1 MILTDD
7 AALRAI
13 LQTPVSLAVL
23 GAKEG
28 DWEPAFYVPA
38 YLHAR
43 GWPVIGVNPKLAGRP
58 WLGAAAVA
66 SLAEL
71 PAPVVGVEIFRRP
84 DQLPAIAEELLALP
98 WRPKFVW
105 FQLGIRHDLAAARL
119 SDAGI
124 DVVQSRCMMPEHRRL
139 IGG

>member
-43 GWPVIGVNPKLAGRP
+43 GWQPIGVNPKLAGRP

-84 DQLPAIAEELLALP
+84 DQLPAIAQELLALP
-98 WRPKFVW
+98 LRPKFVW
-105 FQLGIRHDLAAARL
+105 FQLGIRHDAFSFKFQGLDAKLTGVEGAKVIKKIL
-119 SDAGI
+119 S
-124 DVVQSRCMMPEHRRL
+124 
-139 IGG
+139 

>member
-7 AALRAI
+7 AALRAL

-23 GAKEG
+23 GAKDGE
-28 DWEPAFYVPA
+28 DEPAHYVPA

-58 WLGAAAVA
+58 WLGATAVA

-71 PAPVVGVEIFRRP
+71 PAPVVGVEVFRRP
-84 DQLPAIAEELLALP
+84 DQLPAIVDELLALP

-105 FQLGIRHDLAAARL
+105 FQLGIRHDLVAARL
-119 SDAGI
+119 SAAGI
-124 DVVQSRCMMPEHRRL
+124 DVVQSRCMMPDHRRL
-139 IGG
+139 VGG

>member
-7 AALRAI
+7 AALRAL

-23 GAKEG
+23 GAKDGE
-28 DWEPAFYVPA
+28 DEPAHYVPA

-58 WLGAAAVA
+58 WLGATAVA

-71 PAPVVGVEIFRRP
+71 PAPVVGVEVFRRP
-84 DQLPAIAEELLALP
+84 DQLPAIVDELLALP

-119 SDAGI
+119 SAAGI
-124 DVVQSRCMMPEHRRL
+124 DVVQSRCMMPDHRRL
-139 IGG
+139 VGG

>member
-7 AALRAI
+7 AALRA
-13 LQTPVSLAVL
+13 LLLTPVPLAVL

-28 DWEPAFYVPA
+28 DGEPAFYVPA

-43 GWPVIGVNPKLAGRP
+43 GWPVIGVNPKLAGRT
-58 WLGAAAVA
+58 WLGAEAVA

-71 PAPVVGVEIFRRP
+71 PAPVVGVEVFRRP
-84 DQLPAIAEELLALP
+84 DQLPAIVDELLALA

-119 SDAGI
+119 SEAGI
-124 DVVQSRCMMPEHRRL
+124 DVVQSRCMMPDHRRL
-139 IGG
+139 VGG

>member
-7 AALRAI
+7 AALRAL
-13 LQTPVSLAVL
+13 LQSPVSLAVL
-23 GAKEG
+23 GAKDGE
-28 DWEPAFYVPA
+28 DEPAYYVPA

-58 WLGAAAVA
+58 WLGATAVA

-71 PAPVVGVEIFRRP
+71 PAPVLGVEVFRRP

-119 SDAGI
+119 SAAGI
-124 DVVQSRCMMPEHRRL
+124 DVVQSRCMMPDHRRL
-139 IGG
+139 VGG